1 MTALPPD
8 GMKVFG
14 DYAQY
19 YDLLYRD
26 KDYEGE
32 AGYVAARL
40 GQARAVLELGSG
52 TGRHALELAR
62 LGHDV
67 TGVDMSEG
75 MVAHAEARRRAAD
88 VALQPRLRFQRGDA
102 RSVRVPGSF
111 DGVLS
116 LFHVLSYQVAD
127 PDVDAMLA
135 TAAAHLRPGG
145 RFVFDFW
152 YGPAVLA
159 QKPENR
165 TRTLQGEG
173 IELTRRASPRLDA
186 AARRVNV
193 RYEVEV
199 RDLESGERQ
208 TFTENHAM
216 RYFDLP
222 EVQAALARAGFGLVA
237 AEELPGGAALS
248 EHTWAACVTAERR

>member
-1 MTALPPD
+1 MT
-8 GMKVFG
+8 VFG
-14 DYAQY
+14 DYAHY

-26 KDYEGE
+26 KDYAGE
-32 AGYVAARL
+32 ASQVAARL
-40 GQARAVLELGSG
+40 GEGRRLLELGSG

-62 LGHDV
+62 LGRDV

-75 MVAHAEARRRAAD
+75 MVEHAEERRLAAGPELQ
-88 VALQPRLRFQRGDA
+88 ALLRFRQGDA
-102 RSVRVPGSF
+102 RSVRAGSMF

-127 PDVDAMLA
+127 ADVEAMLA

-165 TRTLQGEG
+165 TKILQAEG
-173 IELTRRASPRLDA
+173 VELTRRASPRLDPS
-186 AARRVNV
+186 ARRVDV
-193 RYEVEV
+193 RYDIEV
-199 RDLESGERQ
+199 RDLHSGARQ
-208 TFTENHAM
+208 TLSENHAM
-216 RYFDLP
+216 RYFDVP
-222 EVQAALARAGFGLVA
+222 EVRAALERAGFGFVA
-237 AEELPGGAALS
+237 AEELPGGAAPS
-248 EHTWAACVTAERR
+248 ERTWAVCVTAERR

>member
-1 MTALPPD
+1 
-8 GMKVFG
+8 
-14 DYAQY
+14 
-19 YDLLYRD
+19 
-26 KDYEGE
+26 
-32 AGYVAARL
+32 
-40 GQARAVLELGSG
+40 VLELGSG
-52 TGRHALELAR
+52 TGRHALALAD
-62 LGHDV
+62 LGLDV

-75 MVAHAEARRRAAD
+75 MVAHAEARRRAAAP
-88 VALQPRLRFQRGDA
+88 ALRPRLRFQRGDA
-102 RSVRVPGSF
+102 RSVRLGRSF

-116 LFHVLSYQVAD
+116 LFHVLSYQTADADVA
-127 PDVDAMLA
+127 AMLA

-173 IELTRRASPRLDA
+173 IELTRRASPVLDA
-186 AARRVNV
+186 AARRVDV
-193 RYEVEV
+193 RYELEA
-199 RDLESGERQ
+199 RDLKSGARQ
-208 TFTENHAM
+208 SFTETHAM

-222 EVQAALARAGFGLVA
+222 EVEAALERAGFGLVA

-248 EHTWAACVTAERR
+248 ERTWAACVTAERR